1 MRLAAANCFEE
12 VKEKKERRET
22 GVKTRDKS
30 FKMKR
35 GEKEMLNA
43 TTFHLP
49 PPTHTFLL
57 LLFIHP
63 QVWGLI

>member
-12 VKEKKERRET
+12 VREKKERRET
-22 GVKTRDKS
+22 GVKTQDKS

-43 TTFHLP
+43 TTFHLGL
-49 PPTHTFLL
+49 PPTFF

>member
-1 MRLAAANCFEE
+1 MRLATANCFEE
-12 VKEKKERRET
+12 GSEREQEREET
-22 GVKTRDKS
+22 GVKTQDKS

-43 TTFHLP
+43 TTFHLGLP
-49 PPTHTFLL
+49 PAF
-57 LLFIHP
+57 LFIHP